1 MGMIDLLI
9 VGTYFHEEVIYKVR
23 VVTKNCPNCA
33 EKILGQ
39 VKEQEEKIGSS
50 GYWIAISVLKIEV
63 GK

>member
-1 MGMIDLLI
+1 MIDLLI
-9 VGTYFHEEVIYKVR
+9 VGTYFFEEVMYKVR
-23 VVTKNCPNCA
+23 VIVKDCPNCA
-33 EKILGQ
+33 EKILEQ